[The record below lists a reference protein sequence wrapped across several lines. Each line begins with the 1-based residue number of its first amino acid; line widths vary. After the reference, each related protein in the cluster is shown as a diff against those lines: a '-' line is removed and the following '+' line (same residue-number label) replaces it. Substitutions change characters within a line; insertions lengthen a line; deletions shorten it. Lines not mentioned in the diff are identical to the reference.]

1 MDNISI
7 NSWAQL
13 STKRLIVFTLLKI
26 CVSIQ
31 NRSSVSGNLSY
42 IPIFKELCHS
52 TSIKVQ
58 NLKLKHFPDPDLML
72 ILGNIAGKKLE
83 EKKEQMLC
91 QKNKK

>member
-1 MDNISI
+1 MS
-7 NSWAQL
+7 
-13 STKRLIVFTLLKI
+13 
-26 CVSIQ
+26 
-31 NRSSVSGNLSY
+31 
-42 IPIFKELCHS
+42 P